1 MKKYRWQLII
11 IFLTGFVVGI
21 LLLGEQPGRTQISA
35 TPRPAQGG
43 IYTEALIGSMQRLN
57 PLLDFNNS
65 ADRDVDSLLFSGL
78 LKFDSR
84 GLPEGDLA
92 ESWGVSQDGT
102 LYNFTLRENALWHDG
117 QPVTSDDV
125 IFTITMLKTGGGAIP
140 ADLTDFWKRVE
151 VKGSDRTIQFRL
163 PEAFAPFLD
172 YLTFGILPR
181 HLLADSTPDSMA
193 NLPFNLQ
200 PVGTGPFQFER
211 LIVSDN
217 QIRGIVLKS
226 FKDYYGTKSLLSQVV
241 FLYYPDTES
250 ALQAYRDQR
259 VQGISEITLDSL
271 PAALEIPD
279 LAIYTGRKPELT
291 MILFN
296 LKNPEAPYLQDVEVR
311 KALAMAINRQW
322 ILDNIMG
329 SQAMLAEGPIFPGTW
344 ASYNDLK
351 PTIYDEQAARTKL
364 IQAGYVLAAP
374 EDTIRSKNEVQM
386 KFTMLYPDDEL
397 HKSVAEAIQRD
408 WARVNVQVDL
418 TPASYSDLINQ
429 QLQNRTYQAAIV
441 DLNLTRS
448 PDPDPYPFWDQ
459 VQATGGQNYSQWDNR
474 MASEYLEQARVT
486 TDIGERSRLYRNF
499 QIIFNDEQPA
509 ILLYYPVYSYGVN
522 RQVQGISMGPLLDSS
537 DRFATILNWYL
548 ISKPVVQT
556 TPTPAGTP

>member
-11 IFLTGFVVGI
+11 IFLTGLVVGI
-21 LLLGEQPGRTQISA
+21 LLLGEQTGPTSLTA
-35 TPRPAQGG
+35 TPRPSQGG
-43 IYTEALIGSMQRLN
+43 IYTEALVGSMQRLN

-65 ADRDVDSLLFSGL
+65 ADRDIDSLLFSGL
-78 LKFDSR
+78 VKFDSR
-84 GLPEGDLA
+84 GLPVGDLA

-102 LYNFTLRENALWHDG
+102 IYNFTLRQNAVWHDG

-125 IFTITMLKTGGGAIP
+125 LYTIAMLKTGGGAIP
-140 ADLTDFWKRVE
+140 ANLTDFWKKVE
-151 VKGSDRTIQFRL
+151 VKGKDRTLQFRL

-181 HLLADSTPDSMA
+181 HLLSDSTPDTMA

-200 PVGTGPFQFER
+200 PIGTGPYQFER
-211 LIVSDN
+211 LIVSEN

-259 VQGISEITLDSL
+259 VQGISEINS
-271 PAALEIPD
+271 AALPDALSIPD
-279 LAIYTGRKPELT
+279 LAVYTGRKPELS
-291 MILFN
+291 MMLFN
-296 LKNPEAPYLQDVEVR
+296 LKNPEVAFLQDIEVR

-322 ILDNIMG
+322 ILDHILN
-329 SQAMLAEGPIFPGTW
+329 SQAILAEGPIFPGTW
-344 ASYNDLK
+344 ASYTDTS
-351 PTIYDEQAARTKL
+351 PTTYDEQGARTKL

-374 EDTIRSKNEVQM
+374 EDTVRSKNEIQL
-386 KFTMLYPDDEL
+386 KFTMMYPDDAL
-397 HKSVAEAIQRD
+397 HKSIAEAIQRD
-408 WARVNVQVDL
+408 WAKVNVQADL
-418 TPASYSDLINQ
+418 QAIPYNELID
-429 QLQNRTYQAAIV
+429 QNLSNREYQAALV
-441 DLNLTRS
+441 DLNLSRS

-459 VQATGGQNYSQWDNR
+459 VQATGGQNFSQWDNR

-486 TDIGERSRLYRNF
+486 TDIGDRTKLYRNF
-499 QIIFNDEQPA
+499 QILFNEEEPA
-509 ILLYYPVYSYGVN
+509 IMLYYPVYSYGVS

-537 DRFATILNWYL
+537 DRFATILSWYL
-548 ISKPVVQT
+548 ISKPVVQPSAT
-556 TPTPAGTP
+556 APGTP

>member
-21 LLLGEQPGRTQISA
+21 LLLGEQPGRTQVSA
-35 TPRPAQGG
+35 TPRPSQGG

-65 ADRDVDSLLFSGL
+65 ADRDMDRLIFSGL

-92 ESWGVSQDGT
+92 ESWGISQDGT
-102 LYNFTLRENALWHDG
+102 IYNFTLRENALWHDG

-125 IFTITMLKTGGGAIP
+125 IFTISMLKTGGGAIP

-151 VKGSDRTIQFRL
+151 VKGSDKTIQFRL

-200 PVGTGPFQFER
+200 PVGSGPFQFER

-226 FKDYYGTKSLLSQVV
+226 FKDYYGAKSLLSQVV

-271 PAALEIPD
+271 QAALENPD

-296 LKNPEAPYLQDVEVR
+296 LKNPEAAFLQDVEVR

-322 ILDNIMG
+322 ILDRILG
-329 SQAMLAEGPIFPGTW
+329 SQAMLADGPIFPGTW

-351 PTIYDEQAARTKL
+351 TTPYDEQAARTKL

-374 EDTIRSKNEVQM
+374 EDTVRSKNEVQM
-386 KFTMLYPDDEL
+386 KFTMLYPDDGL
-397 HKSVAEAIQRD
+397 HKSIAEAIQRD
-408 WARVNVQVDL
+408 WAKINVQVDL
-418 TPASYSDLINQ
+418 APASYSDLINQ
-429 QLQNRTYQAAIV
+429 QLKNRSYQAAMV

-499 QIIFNDEQPA
+499 QIIFSDEQPA
-509 ILLYYPVYSYGVN
+509 ILLYYPVYSYGVS

-537 DRFATILNWYL
+537 GRFATILNWYL

-556 TPTPAGTP
+556 TPTAAGTP